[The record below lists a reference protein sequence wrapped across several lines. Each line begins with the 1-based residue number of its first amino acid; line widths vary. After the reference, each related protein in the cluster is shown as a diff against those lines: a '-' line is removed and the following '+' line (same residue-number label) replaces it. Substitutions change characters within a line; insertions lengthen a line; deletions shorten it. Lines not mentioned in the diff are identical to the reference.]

1 MQKQPHWRTSMLRNE
16 ETALEYEAYLNN
28 RKPTDGCLLCTS
40 DEVIKEFDNWVLMK
54 NKFPYDRYFT
64 KNDMVVTKRHIT
76 DGQLNDME
84 KAELD
89 RLKKEVLFIDYDSLV
104 EHFPRTKSVPE
115 HVHYH
120 LIEYKRPD
128 GLPR

>member
-1 MQKQPHWRTSMLRNE
+1 MSLLRTE
-16 ETALEYEAYLNN
+16 ETVKKYQEEISRRDA
-28 RKPTDGCLLCTS
+28 KSGCPLCKFETK
-40 DEVIKEFDNWVLMK
+40 IKEFDNWILMK

-64 KNDMVVTKRHIT
+64 KSDMLVTKRHIS

-104 EHFPRTKSVPE
+104 EHCPRTKSVPE

-128 GLPR
+128 GIPR